1 MTSKLET
8 LQEKLAKLQSSIAL
22 EESKEKEEQAIAD
35 IRDAFSDA
43 ITKAVAAVEKE
54 TKKSLREIG
63 LGIWI
68 AYAAGDTS
76 AVSVSALAVGDDG
89 LPKQLRRT
97 TSSNGNGNGSHA
109 SNGNGAT
116 KEYVLEDGR
125 VFESC
130 LDAVHAKGIETHDS
144 DGKPL
149 AGKKWYHRHD
159 RLPKELAATITVR
172 DKAVE
177 PVEPASESEPASEP
191 EKELAVA

>member
-8 LQEKLAKLQSSIAL
+8 LQEKMAKLQANIAV
-22 EESKEKEEQAIAD
+22 EEQKEREEQATAE
-35 IRDAFSDA
+35 IREAFSSA
-43 ITKAVAAVEKE
+43 ITQAVAKVEKD

-68 AYAAGDTS
+68 AYAAGETS
-76 AVSVSALAVGDDG
+76 AVSVSALVVGDDG

-97 TSSNGNGNGSHA
+97 TSSNGNGSHA
-109 SNGNGAT
+109 SNGVA

-130 LDAVHAKGIETHDS
+130 LDAVHAKGIETHDAA
-144 DGKPL
+144 GKPL

-177 PVEPASESEPASEP
+177 PESEP

>member
-1 MTSKLET
+1 MTSSKLET
-8 LQEKLAKLQSSIAL
+8 LQEKLAKLQENIAL
-22 EESKEKEEQAIAD
+22 EQAKEREEGAIAE
-35 IRDAFSDA
+35 IRDAFSSA
-43 ITKAVAAVEKE
+43 ISEAVAKVEKE
-54 TKKSLREIG
+54 TEKSLREIG

-68 AYAAGDTS
+68 AYAAGDSST
-76 AVSVSALAVGDDG
+76 VSVSALAVGDDG

-97 TSSNGNGNGSHA
+97 TSSNGNGASGNGDG
-109 SNGNGAT
+109 NGNGAT

-130 LDAVHAKGIETHDS
+130 LDAVHAKGIETHDA

-149 AGKKWYHRHD
+149 TGKKWYHRHD

-177 PVEPASESEPASEP
+177 PASESESEP
-191 EKELAVA
+191 VAETATA

>member
-8 LQEKLAKLQSSIAL
+8 LQEKLARLQATIAV
-22 EESKEKEEQAIAD
+22 EEAKEREEQAIAE
-35 IRDAFSDA
+35 IRDAFSSA
-43 ITKAVAAVEKE
+43 ITQAVAKVEKD

-97 TSSNGNGNGSHA
+97 TSTNGNGSHA
-109 SNGNGAT
+109 SNGNGVA

-130 LDAVHAKGIETHDS
+130 LDAVHAKGIETHDA

-172 DKAVE
+172 DKVVE
-177 PVEPASESEPASEP
+177 PVEPASESASEEP